1 MKCPRCGHDMT
12 PDTHRKY
19 PLQMCYNCGYSVDPY
34 KNGESPAAAVNFSY
48 IKTLG
53 EEDLAAYMAK
63 GLGVDEKT
71 LLAWLKD
78 TAV

>member
-12 PDTHRKY
+12 LDTHRKY
-19 PLQMCYNCGYSVDPY
+19 PLQMCYNCGYTVDPY
-34 KNGESPAAAVNFSY
+34 ENGESPAPFVNFSY

-53 EEDLAAYMAK
+53 EEELAAYMAK
-63 GLGVDEKT
+63 GLGVDEGK